1 MSNTPEYSLDIHHS
15 ELGLALTGEM
25 ASNYHKAMHA
35 IAGNPGLTNLGVGKV
50 INRPQGSMG
59 APCRAARDT
68 LGLSDSRGGGLVHI
82 VDHARYTAA
91 CHAIGVAPVDG
102 AAFAKV
108 HDGPPVAR
116 NVPIRLFTTP
126 VATGTG
132 RLLVTDEGTPAK
144 DDQVPDTRL
153 MLEVRA
159 AVEHTRK
166 LMRMM
171 DIQHISITLDDAKIT
186 REVRTMMTTHL

>member
-1 MSNTPEYSLDIHHS
+1 MSNTPEYSLDLQHS
-15 ELGLALTGEM
+15 ELGLALSGEM

-68 LGLSDSRGGGLVHI
+68 LGLSDSRGGGVVHI
-82 VDHARYTAA
+82 ADHTRYVAA

-108 HDGPPVAR
+108 HDGPPVPR
-116 NVPIRLFTTP
+116 NVPIRLFTAMVAPSKAETP
-126 VATGTG
+126 VAEDPYGSLHG
-132 RLLVTDEGTPAK
+132 
-144 DDQVPDTRL
+144 
-153 MLEVRA
+153 VRA
-159 AVEHTRK
+159 AVENLRK
-166 LMRMM
+166 LMRSF
-171 DIQHISITLDDAKIT
+171 DIKHIRITLDDAEIT
-186 REVRTMMTTHL
+186 REIRTTSIIRL

>member
-1 MSNTPEYSLDIHHS
+1 MSNTPEYSLDIQHS

-25 ASNYHKAMHA
+25 ASNYQKAMFA
-35 IAGNPGLTNLGVGKV
+35 IAKNPGLTNLGVSKV

-68 LGLSDSRGGGLVHI
+68 LCLSDSRGGGLVHI

-91 CHAIGVAPVDG
+91 CEALGVTPAVG

-132 RLLVTDEGTPAK
+132 TGRLLVTDEGTSAK
-144 DDQVPDTRL
+144 DDP
-153 MLEVRA
+153 MLEVRT

-166 LMRMM
+166 LMRML

-186 REVRTMMTTHL
+186 REVRTMTTIHL